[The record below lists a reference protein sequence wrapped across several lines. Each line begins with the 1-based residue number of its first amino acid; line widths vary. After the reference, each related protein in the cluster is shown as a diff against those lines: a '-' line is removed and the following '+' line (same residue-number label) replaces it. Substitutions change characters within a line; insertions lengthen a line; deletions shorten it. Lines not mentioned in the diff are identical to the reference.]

1 MTTSAM
7 TRVAMTSLRRFALTC
22 GALLL
27 AACANNVNIRDTRA
41 TEPRPAHPSRTVA
54 NGAIFHQATFRPL
67 FEDIRARYPG
77 DTLVITLSEKTTATN
92 STADNA
98 TRSASVAVAAPKVF
112 GLPGKMVQDTNLQAT
127 AATKLDNKDG
137 VSSNNLFTGTITV
150 TVSEVLDNGN
160 LRVSGEKQIGINDD
174 VDTLRFSGIVT
185 PATIQPGNVVASSQV
200 ADARIETVSR
210 SSVDPAR
217 VVGFLGRFFLSFI
230 PFR

>member
-1 MTTSAM
+1 MTSPAM
-7 TRVAMTSLRRFALTC
+7 TFLVRVAAI
-22 GALLL
+22 GAVLLL
-27 AACANNVNIRDTRA
+27 AACANSVKVRDTRA
-41 TEPRPAHPSRTVA
+41 TEPRAAVSSRA
-54 NGAIFHQATFRPL
+54 IGNGAIFQQSTFRPL

-98 TRSASVAVAAPKVF
+98 TRSASVSAAVPKVF
-112 GLPGKMVQDTNLQAT
+112 GLPGKMVQDTSLQAS
-127 AATKLDNKDG
+127 ASTKLDNKDG

-174 VDTLRFSGIVT
+174 VDTLRFSGIVS
-185 PATIQPGNVVASSQV
+185 PATIQPGNVVASAQV

>member
-1 MTTSAM
+1 MTSAKIK
-7 TRVAMTSLRRFALTC
+7 LPLRFAV
-22 GALLL
+22 GMAVLLL
-27 AACANNVNIRDTRA
+27 AACANNVKIQDTRA
-41 TEPRPAHPSRTVA
+41 TEPRAIASSRLSA
-54 NGAIFHQATFRPL
+54 SGAIFQLSTFRPL

-98 TRSASVAVAAPKVF
+98 ARSASVTASVPKVF
-112 GLPGKMVQDTNLQAT
+112 GLPGKMTQDTNLQASAT
-127 AATKLDNKDG
+127 TKLDNKDG

-150 TVSEVLDNGN
+150 TVSEVLENGN
-160 LRVSGEKQIGINDD
+160 LRVAGEKQIGINDD
-174 VDTLRFSGIVT
+174 VDTLRFSGIVS
-185 PATIQPGNVVASSQV
+185 PATIQPGNVVASAQV